1 MDDPARVKAIQSRK
15 VVELLKT
22 SEEIVVSGVAGRF
35 PMSNNID
42 EFTENLYNNV
52 DMIAEDTNEER
63 WPKSK
68 FNLFQLQFI

>member
-1 MDDPARVKAIQSRK
+1 MDDAARVKAIQSRK

-22 SEEIVVSGVAGRF
+22 SDEVVISGVGGRF

-52 DMIAEDTNEER
+52 DMISEDVEEER
-63 WPKSK
+63 YPRSKSK
-68 FNLFQLQFI
+68 K